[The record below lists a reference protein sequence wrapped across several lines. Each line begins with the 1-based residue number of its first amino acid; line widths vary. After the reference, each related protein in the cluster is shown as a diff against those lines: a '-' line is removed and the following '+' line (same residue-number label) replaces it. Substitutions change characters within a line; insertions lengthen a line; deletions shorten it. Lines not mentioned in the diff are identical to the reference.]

1 VNSRQVIVCLYLLLA
16 AGFAVGGGY
25 LLLDAHAEYNRIEQV
40 EASNRQ
46 RLAEVQGQLR
56 IQEKVL
62 ERLRSDPAYVD
73 EVIRKKLLYAKPDE
87 FVFRFPD

>member
-1 VNSRQVIVCLYLLLA
+1 MNSRQVIVCLYLLLI
-16 AGFAVGGGY
+16 AGLGAGGGY
-25 LLLDAHAEYNRIEQV
+25 LLLKAHAEYSRIEQV
-40 EASNRQ
+40 EALNRQ

-62 ERLRSDPAYVD
+62 ERLRSDPAFVD
-73 EVIRKKLLYAKPDE
+73 EVIRKKLGYAKPDE

>member
-1 VNSRQVIVCLYLLLA
+1 MCLYLLLA
-16 AGFAVGGGY
+16 AGLGVGGGY
-25 LLLDAHAEYNRIEQV
+25 LLLDAHAEYSRIEHV

-46 RLAEVQGQLR
+46 RLAEVQEQLR
-56 IQEKVL
+56 VQEKVL